1 MKLLSITKEIDE
13 LTLFEKLFLLNRIWQ
28 DLTEAMDGLM
38 TTAVTNKAVMAEVN
52 EYRDDED
59 DRTGVFDEQW
69 SEENL
74 PDNVVSIKDKNKC
87 H

>member
-38 TTAVTNKAVMAEVN
+38 TTAVTNEAIMTEVN